1 MKYVVTILSLILL
14 TLSSP
19 IFATTYDHQVDARE
33 NLYNAD
39 WIGNPFS
46 DVWDDGFWYPYDNDS
61 ALNTPGAINA
71 RAVKDGSGHAVDFS
85 NGLLSI
91 IAKGEVKAFGDKFTG
106 PGGDVDEDWLFRDL
120 TVYSLI
126 GLWSSTA
133 NSITAMG
140 SAFFIGTG
148 GNFVAPLDTAY
159 LFLAEND
166 GIFEDNSGH
175 YDVTIDFT
183 NIAVPIPASIWLI
196 VSGFICFLGFR
207 SRNNKSIQ

>member
-1 MKYVVTILSLILL
+1 MKYLVTILGLILF

-19 IFATTYDHQVDARE
+19 VFATTYEHQVDAHE
-33 NLYNAD
+33 NLYNTD
-39 WIGNPFS
+39 WTGNPFS
-46 DVWDDGFWYPYDNDS
+46 DAWDDDDDLWYPYDNDS
-61 ALNTPGAINA
+61 ALNTPGAIDA
-71 RAVKDGSGHAVDFS
+71 RAVKNGSGNSVDFS
-85 NGLLSI
+85 KGLLSI
-91 IAKGEVKAFGDKFTG
+91 IATGEVKDAGTTSSDADG
-106 PGGDVDEDWLFRDL
+106 HDWIFRDL

-133 NSITAMG
+133 DSITAMG

-148 GNFVAPLDTAY
+148 GDFVAPLDTAY

-175 YDVTIDFT
+175 YDVTIDFP